1 MKRILDILL
10 SVKTAFALFWLFVI
24 IAFVGSVELP
34 THLSFYSGID
44 EEPLFKWLRENQVI
58 VRTWWIYG
66 LILALALIALN
77 TIFCTV
83 EALLKRVRGRNLIR
97 KLMPQ
102 LMHIGVLFVML
113 GHLITASSSYRTEV
127 DIKKGD
133 FLSLPDGTKVQVL
146 SVKEVLDEEGFP
158 IDWVVTLKTPSG
170 ELESGPLRPVKVGPF
185 TILAQAA
192 EEDTA
197 VVRVVKDPGAI
208 WALLGGVLLCGAT
221 LVFVITRRL
230 T

>member
-10 SVKTAFALFWLFVI
+10 SVKTAFYLFWVFVI

-34 THLSFYSGID
+34 GHLSFYSGID
-44 EEPLFKWLRENQVI
+44 EEPLFRWLSENQVL

-66 LILALALIALN
+66 LIIALALIAIN
-77 TIFCTV
+77 TIFCTT
-83 EALLKRVRGRNLIR
+83 EALLKRVKGRNLIT

-113 GHLITASSSYRTEV
+113 GHLVTASYSFRTEV

-146 SVKEVLDEEGFP
+146 SVKEILDEEGFP
-158 IDWVVTLKTPSG
+158 VDWIVTLKTPSG
-170 ELESGPLRPVKVGPF
+170 PLQAGPLRPVKVGAY

-197 VVRVVKDPGAI
+197 VLRAVQDPGAV
-208 WALLGGVLLCGAT
+208 WALVGGIIICSAT
-221 LVFVITRRL
+221 LVFVISRRL